1 MHQIFKLSANWYI
14 NSHPTVVRHNSKL
27 FSNLNFHP
35 NQKSSF
41 SITGKKFSSYLGRHF
56 GLTSF
61 LFKKFFGNPL
71 QKNCFA
77 TVSEERESYS
87 KFDQSNIKSLF
98 LELLTFQCIFWMKK
112 DKKNRTIYYI
122 LLH

>member
-1 MHQIFKLSANWYI
+1 MK
-14 NSHPTVVRHNSKL
+14 V
-27 FSNLNFHP
+27 
-35 NQKSSF
+35 
-41 SITGKKFSSYLGRHF
+41 GRHF

-87 KFDQSNIKSLF
+87 KFDQSNIKSSIFGTFNFSMHF
-98 LELLTFQCIFWMKK
+98 LDEEGQ
-112 DKKNRTIYYI
+112 KKNRTIYYI

>member
-1 MHQIFKLSANWYI
+1 MK
-14 NSHPTVVRHNSKL
+14 V
-27 FSNLNFHP
+27 
-35 NQKSSF
+35 
-41 SITGKKFSSYLGRHF
+41 GRHF

-112 DKKNRTIYYI
+112 DKKIALYTIYCCIKVLRAKDLVRHIYAFI
-122 LLH
+122 TTQHALELDSF

>member
-1 MHQIFKLSANWYI
+1 MSVTGI
-14 NSHPTVVRHNSKL
+14 NDQGLR
-27 FSNLNFHP
+27 
-35 NQKSSF
+35 
-41 SITGKKFSSYLGRHF
+41 YLVKVGRHF

-112 DKKNRTIYYI
+112 DKKKSHYI
-122 LLH
+122 LYIVALKSSGLKTWFDTSMLLSLLNMP